1 MGGSGGKDEEAVKGQ
16 GAHSGG
22 GQGQPAAGRDGH
34 TAGER
39 GLTAD
44 RGKTERSKSQGE
56 EGSTGSTA
64 GHPGK
69 SCSGGNGEEAEGHV
83 QAADTHGGCSG
94 HAHEHGHGRV
104 DHDQVHHEHDH
115 DHDGH
120 AHDHPDHGH
129 HGHSHHGHDH
139 HGHGHHGHHHGLLGH
154 HHHGPDAV
162 REGNKRGLLF
172 ALLLTGGILLLEFV
186 GGLWTNS
193 LALLSDSGH
202 MLSDTASLL
211 LSLVAVTLAARPAS
225 EQRTYGY
232 HRFEILAAL
241 FNGLTLFLIAGWI
254 IYEAYGRLLQP
265 PEVASG
271 AMMGIAAI
279 GLGVNLVS
287 AWALMRQGDVKGNVN
302 LRSAY
307 LHVLGDALGSLGAI
321 LAGAIMLLTGWYAAD
336 GIISVLVA
344 LLILRGAWDLI
355 RRTLHI
361 LMEGTPAGCQP
372 GQVKAALE
380 ELDGV
385 IDVHDLHVWTIT
397 SGLDS
402 LSCHLLMEDGR
413 DSQELLQR
421 AIRLIEDRFG
431 ISHVTIQVETSVN
444 RHGEL
449 RV

>member
-1 MGGSGGKDEEAVKGQ
+1 M
-16 GAHSGG
+16 
-22 GQGQPAAGRDGH
+22 
-34 TAGER
+34 
-39 GLTAD
+39 
-44 RGKTERSKSQGE
+44 
-56 EGSTGSTA
+56 
-64 GHPGK
+64 
-69 SCSGGNGEEAEGHV
+69 
-83 QAADTHGGCSG
+83 
-94 HAHEHGHGRV
+94 
-104 DHDQVHHEHDH
+104 
-115 DHDGH
+115 
-120 AHDHPDHGH
+120 
-129 HGHSHHGHDH
+129 
-139 HGHGHHGHHHGLLGH
+139 LGH
-154 HHHGPDAV
+154 HHHGHDAV

-172 ALLLTGGILLLEFV
+172 ALLLTGGILLLEFA

-202 MLSDTASLL
+202 MLSDAASLL
-211 LSLVAVTLAARPAS
+211 LSLIAVTLAARPAS
-225 EQRTYGY
+225 EQRTYGF

-254 IYEAYGRLLQP
+254 IYEAYGRLLHP

-271 AMMGIAAI
+271 AMMGIAAV

-372 GQVKAALE
+372 GAVKAALE

-385 IDVHDLHVWTIT
+385 INVHDLHVWTIT

-431 ISHVTIQVETSVN
+431 IAHATIQVETSVN